1 MASTAEP
8 LPYSS
13 RRRDESEF
21 NLREWAVKARISREG
36 TNSRRYSGSY
46 MRSFRED
53 TRSFR
58 SNITISSTA
67 SSPGYLLK
75 DEIDP
80 STYSF
85 TTALKALQARSSYNS
100 WECLSPDG
108 FALNSKWNEAERY
121 ICNPLSGE
129 VPLECL
135 SAKTLS
141 GRSFRNSINRIAMSA
156 PLVYSSKHIPTKP
169 ATFTQEEVALQF
181 PNPEKKKEGMTRDVG
196 TQSTPPYISSTSP
209 SPASTPSITE
219 RSKPLVSDSPNSNAK
234 TKSEEEVE
242 EKDKET
248 WETKETEREKKVWRK
263 QEEQLCK
270 LIPSSSPPQHP
281 NSFDRWCGAMEHGSY
296 TDLSKSTFSLV
307 DEDHTFANA
316 VRFTLNQDPRV
327 SFCGYSI
334 PHPSDNRVNI
344 RVQTTGDPSREVL
357 KDACQDLMLMC
368 QHVRSTFDKAV
379 SDFKISKARK
389 NNEDMD
395 VE

>member
-21 NLREWAVKARISREG
+21 NLKEWTVKAGISRES

-67 SSPGYLLK
+67 SSPGYPLK

-85 TTALKALQARSSYNS
+85 TTALKALQARAGYNT

-169 ATFTQEEVALQF
+169 ATYTQHSALQV
-181 PNPEKKKEGMTRDVG
+181 PNQGKKKEGMTRDVG
-196 TQSTPPYISSTSP
+196 IQSTPPYLSSSSP
-209 SPASTPSITE
+209 SPASTPSIIE
-219 RSKPLVSDSPNSNAK
+219 RSKARPSESPNSYAK

-242 EKDKET
+242 VTKDKET
-248 WETKETEREKKVWRK
+248 WETKETEREKK
-263 QEEQLCK
+263 ELCK
-270 LIPSSSPPQHP
+270 QGDGGGGGGCFWWMRKKKRQRERKKDKEGITS
-281 NSFDRWCGAMEHGSY
+281 
-296 TDLSKSTFSLV
+296 FSLASKDKEPENMIKGGV
-307 DEDHTFANA
+307 RA
-316 VRFTLNQDPRV
+316 V
-327 SFCGYSI
+327 
-334 PHPSDNRVNI
+334 H
-344 RVQTTGDPSREVL
+344 
-357 KDACQDLMLMC
+357 DA
-368 QHVRSTFDKAV
+368 
-379 SDFKISKARK
+379 
-389 NNEDMD
+389 
-395 VE
+395 